1 MIITTATTEDIE
13 IEIVLTEV
21 TVVILTGEIT
31 TAGIL
36 TGVTTEILI
45 GVTVEGMAEMMIEM

>member
-1 MIITTATTEDIE
+1 MDIE

-45 GVTVEGMAEMMIEM
+45 GVTVGGMAEMMIGM

>member
-36 TGVTTEILI
+36 TGVTIEILI
-45 GVTVEGMAEMMIEM
+45 GVTVGGMAEMMIGM

>member
-45 GVTVEGMAEMMIEM
+45 GVTVGGMAEMMIGM